1 MCSEVLRVL
10 QQGATTSTIA
20 RVQLLRGWAKEHG
33 RGAGSVAL
41 LSGTLA
47 VLPSQTLHRFDETPH
62 CSAPV
67 SFYGPVVRC
76 PAEVCTPPLHP
87 LTLLPSS
94 SSQPQ
99 GEPQYS
105 FVSTSEAGVMGT

>member
-1 MCSEVLRVL
+1 MQAALHSY
-10 QQGATTSTIA
+10 QA
-20 RVQLLRGWAKEHG
+20 RLLCCLHK
-33 RGAGSVAL
+33 
-41 LSGTLA
+41 
-47 VLPSQTLHRFDETPH
+47 TLHRFDETPH

>member
-1 MCSEVLRVL
+1 MVGVQEALHSH
-10 QQGATTSTIA
+10 QA
-20 RVQLLRGWAKEHG
+20 RSLCCLHK
-33 RGAGSVAL
+33 
-41 LSGTLA
+41 
-47 VLPSQTLHRFDETPH
+47 TLHRLDETPH
-62 CSAPV
+62 CCHSLLLWPSCALACK
-67 SFYGPVVRC
+67 SMHS
-76 PAEVCTPPLHP
+76 TTLHL